1 MRDINLNS
9 LEKKS
14 FYLFLSLYVGSSF
27 LFVILLGFWYYKAQE
42 NSLNNTIYYKMQHY
56 ADVIGGLIINAEM
69 KDRDLLLPTLQSGY
83 SFTLVSTKNTKRYK
97 DSYFDKDG
105 YKILISPS
113 PQDHLYI
120 KYVIIKTS
128 EYNTKLSI
136 LKQEI
141 IIAMLFLFLSITF
154 ISWILAG
161 FFMKPINQKVHQIEQ
176 FIQDI
181 SHELNTPITALQMST
196 KRILQ
201 KKIYDER
208 ILTNISISTKQ
219 LYTIY
224 QSLAYL
230 NFSIDTKEISIIN
243 IKTIIQE
250 IINFYAQLCQVKRI
264 KVIANLDNLDK
275 KIDADKARLLFSNL
289 LSNAIKYSMPD
300 TTITI
305 QLKNKIFT
313 MQDEGIGIAKKNL
326 KEIFKL
332 YRRNSDLAGGFGI
345 GLSIVKKIC
354 DAEGIKIDVIS
365 TLKKGT
371 IFKLA
376 FT

>member
-1 MRDINLNS
+1 MNS